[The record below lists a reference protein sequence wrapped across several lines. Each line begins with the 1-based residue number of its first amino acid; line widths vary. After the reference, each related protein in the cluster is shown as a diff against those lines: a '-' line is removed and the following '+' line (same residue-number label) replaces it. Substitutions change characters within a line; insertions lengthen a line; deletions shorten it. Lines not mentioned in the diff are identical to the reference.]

1 MGSFQFNG
9 AISGS
14 ILNNPLGDARFYEH
28 NGQIT
33 LASDGGQGVVTLT
46 TGANQAATLAHSVP
60 MSATAPAQNVALGGR
75 VISISDQDLTAVL
88 NSRSDSSLTLHSG
101 NSGRYSDR
109 FEAVHLQTGGTGL
122 VVLADTTG
130 NGLATFQVDSN
141 GTMVEQNQVASQQ
154 AAFTGQIS
162 ALSVVTQ
169 GSNSFVLAASA
180 SNHSITAYAVSS
192 NGTLSPASTLG
203 AQQFLPIATPQDMA
217 TVSVQGQS
225 YIVLASAGTG
235 SLTVLTLD
243 SAGVLSPVDQVADSL
258 NTRFQGAQVL
268 ESFTHQRNAYVIA
281 AGQDSGLSLFRFS
294 DDGQLVHLDTIADQ
308 VNTPINSI
316 TDMYVDIIGGDV
328 QLFTVSGS
336 EAGIGHFTLSL
347 STTSSAQADVLF
359 AQDTGQALNGGAGDD
374 LLRDGAGVDQ
384 LTGGTGADTFM
395 LIGDGGTDRITDFE
409 LGQDRL
415 DLSHWAGFT
424 HVQQLTVTS
433 TATGAILSFN
443 NEQLVVDSANGLT
456 LSATD
461 FTNANVIALPQ
472 TDLSAT
478 LAAETNFTVSHQAL
492 TTGLTGQH
500 NWAVQ
505 THTAAAVYAA
515 QQMAGQTAATAS
527 SDSFVFLP
535 QGMPLAT
542 ELEATIDTLALQN
555 IQGLLDEG
563 SDQTPTA
570 GPAQATLISAAAEFR
585 IANYDAADID
595 QFVFFQS

>member
-1 MGSFQFNG
+1 
-9 AISGS
+9 
-14 ILNNPLGDARFYEH
+14 
-28 NGQIT
+28 
-33 LASDGGQGVVTLT
+33 
-46 TGANQAATLAHSVP
+46 
-60 MSATAPAQNVALGGR
+60 
-75 VISISDQDLTAVL
+75 
-88 NSRSDSSLTLHSG
+88 
-101 NSGRYSDR
+101 
-109 FEAVHLQTGGTGL
+109 
-122 VVLADTTG
+122 
-130 NGLATFQVDSN
+130 
-141 GTMVEQNQVASQQ
+141 
-154 AAFTGQIS
+154 
-162 ALSVVTQ
+162 
-169 GSNSFVLAASA
+169 
-180 SNHSITAYAVSS
+180 
-192 NGTLSPASTLG
+192 
-203 AQQFLPIATPQDMA
+203 
-217 TVSVQGQS
+217 
-225 YIVLASAGTG
+225 
-235 SLTVLTLD
+235 
-243 SAGVLSPVDQVADSL
+243 
-258 NTRFQGAQVL
+258 
-268 ESFTHQRNAYVIA
+268 
-281 AGQDSGLSLFRFS
+281 
-294 DDGQLVHLDTIADQ
+294 
-308 VNTPINSI
+308 
-316 TDMYVDIIGGDV
+316 
-328 QLFTVSGS
+328 
-336 EAGIGHFTLSL
+336 
-347 STTSSAQADVLF
+347 
-359 AQDTGQALNGGAGDD
+359 
-374 LLRDGAGVDQ
+374 
-384 LTGGTGADTFM
+384 M

-443 NEQLVVDSANGLT
+443 NEQLVVDS
-456 LSATD
+456 
-461 FTNANVIALPQ
+461 ANVIALPQ